1 MEDQKFLK
9 LLEKMLEKSVA
20 VSITSQRLQASN
32 IRYDFYTT
40 SVILE
45 RVDFSRNA
53 SCISNNYGKL
63 QSAFDK
69 FQKILK

>member
-9 LLEKMLEKSVA
+9 LLEKMLEESVA

-40 SVILE
+40 SVILV
-45 RVDFSRNA
+45 RIDFSRNA
-53 SCISNNYGKL
+53 NCISNNYGKL
-63 QSAFDK
+63 QSTFDK